1 MGMDGKAKL
10 LNIVSVCGGGGGCV
24 CGVAA
29 GSRLEM
35 EGTQGDGKVRW

>member
-10 LNIVSVCGGGGGCV
+10 LNIVSVCGGGCV

-35 EGTQGDGKVRW
+35 EGTQGDRKVRW